1 MPESAHHD
9 AAGTALND
17 ANPAAQLDALRRREA
32 LLVAGQE
39 LAGLVTLEWH
49 VLEDRIE
56 WSRSPEFLLGPMP
69 AGGYPLIR
77 EMVHPEDRP
86 VWLKERDRALRGEGP
101 GPAEF
106 RLLRT
111 DGELRWIAHV
121 QRPSAVVDGRTT
133 RVTIAL
139 LDITARRDAQDRATR
154 LLQDAVENLEES
166 FSLCDPE
173 GRYVVTNRRFRQN
186 NAEIAEFIRPG
197 YRYEDAVRAAIGKGL
212 FLDAIGREDAWI
224 QERLAHRRER
234 HPSAIEQHRKDDRWI
249 LIRETHLADGSVI
262 TLGLD
267 ITERKRAEERLQ
279 HFSEQLEKRV
289 AERSA
294 ELADREALLRLV
306 TSNVPVGIAYYDRA
320 RRLKFAN
327 QFYARSMGFDDA
339 APLIGRTLDEL
350 FPAAVLAEYEPY
362 IERALRGEVVRYEAS
377 RQLDTLRTGEN
388 ILVPEKSADG
398 AVVGVFVAVVDIT
411 KRKRAELDLAGR
423 ETLLR
428 LVTENIP
435 IKIIYWDA
443 TGRTLFANPQYA
455 KALGKASV
463 AEVIGKTIPEL
474 IPAEN
479 WAAHRPYFD
488 RALAGEGVR
497 YEYTA
502 PVGNSGVL
510 DIHLVPD
517 VGGDGSIRGVFA
529 TIVDISSLKTAQ
541 QELRRSLSLLEATL
555 ESTADGLLVVSPDGR
570 ISSFNRRFVQL
581 WGIPH
586 PVLESRDDHRAIEF
600 VLGQLADPAAFTAKV
615 EALYAHPE
623 AESFDVLHFKDGRVF
638 ERYSRPQQVEGAVV
652 GRVWSFRDVT
662 ARARAEAAVHEL
674 NAELEARVAMRTAD
688 LALANRE
695 LEAFSYTVSHDLRAP
710 ARAVAG
716 FSQIL
721 LADHAAQLDEDGRR
735 LLERMSAAGE
745 RMGEMIDGLLRLARV
760 SRAELA
766 RAPLDLSAMA
776 RTVWEEVAA
785 TEPGRRVEFRATE
798 GLRTHADPVLVRN
811 VLQNLLGNAFK
822 YTRPKAHGSVEFC
835 TMDADGKVAYC
846 IRDNGV
852 GFDMAHAG
860 KLFGVFQRVHGYDEF
875 EGTGVGLATA
885 QRIVARH
892 GGRIWADARLG
903 QGATFCF
910 TLG

>member
-1 MPESAHHD
+1 MPESAQHD
-9 AAGTALND
+9 AAATALND
-17 ANPAAQLDALRRREA
+17 ADARLDALRRREA

-39 LAGLVTLEWH
+39 LAGLVTLEWDVARDH
-49 VLEDRIE
+49 IE
-56 WSRSPEFLLGPMP
+56 WSRDPSFLLGPRP
-69 AGGYPLIR
+69 PGGYPLIR
-77 EMVHPEDRP
+77 EMVHPDDRAS
-86 VWLKERDRALRGEGP
+86 WLRERDRALLGEGP
-101 GPAEF
+101 GPQEF

-111 DGELRWIAHV
+111 DGEIRWVAHV
-121 QRPSAVVDGRTT
+121 QRPSAVVDGRTA
-133 RVTIAL
+133 RVTVAL
-139 LDITARRDAQDRATR
+139 LDVTARRDAQDRATR
-154 LLQDAVENLEES
+154 LLQEAVENLEES

-173 GRYVVTNRRFRQN
+173 GRYIVTNRRFREN
-186 NAEIAEFIRPG
+186 NAEIAEYIVPG
-197 YRYEDAVRAAIGKGL
+197 GRYEDAVRAAIAKGL
-212 FLDAIGREDAWI
+212 FVEAVGREEEWI
-224 QERLAHRRER
+224 QERLARRR
-234 HPSAIEQHRKDDRWI
+234 NPRAGAVEQHRKGDRWV
-249 LIRETHLADGSVI
+249 LLRETHLADGSVI

-267 ITERKRAEERLQ
+267 ITERKHAEERLQ
-279 HFSEQLEKRV
+279 QFSAQLEKRV

-294 ELADREALLRLV
+294 ELADREAMLRLV
-306 TSNVPVGIAYYDRA
+306 TSNVPVGIGYYDRE
-320 RRLKFAN
+320 RRLRFAN
-327 QFYARSMGFDDA
+327 HFYARSMGFDDA
-339 APLIGRTLDEL
+339 APLIGKRLEEL
-350 FPAAVLAEYEPY
+350 FPAELLAEYGPY
-362 IERALRGEVVRYEAS
+362 IDRAIRGEVVRYEAQ

-388 ILVPEKSADG
+388 ILVPEKTPDG
-398 AVVGVFVAVVDIT
+398 TVVGVFVAVVDIS
-411 KRKRAELDLAGR
+411 KRKQAELDLAAR

-428 LVTENIP
+428 LVTENVP

-455 KALGKASV
+455 RALGKASV
-463 AEVIGKTIPEL
+463 ADVIGKAIPEL

-479 WAAHRPYFD
+479 WAVHRPYFE

-497 YEYTA
+497 DEYTA
-502 PVGNSGVL
+502 PVGGEAVL

-517 VGGDGSIRGVFA
+517 VAGDGRVRGVFA

-541 QELRRSLSLLEATL
+541 TDLRRSLSLLEATL
-555 ESTADGLLVVSPDGR
+555 ESTADGLLVVSSDGR
-570 ISSFNRRFVQL
+570 IASYNRRFVQL
-581 WGIPH
+581 WNIPE
-586 PVLESRDDHRAIEF
+586 PVLELRDDPSAIAF
-600 VLGQLADPAAFTAKV
+600 VLGQLVDPAAFTAKV
-615 EALYAHPE
+615 EELYSHPDS
-623 AESFDVLHFKDGRVF
+623 ESFDVLHFRDGRVF
-638 ERYSRPQQVEGAVV
+638 ERYSRPQRVGDAIV

-662 ARARAEAAVHEL
+662 ARSRAEAAVREL
-674 NAELEARVAMRTAD
+674 NADLEARVAQRTED

-721 LADHAAQLDEDGRR
+721 LADHAAGPDEDGRR

-766 RAPLDLSAMA
+766 RVPLDLSAMA

-785 TEPGRRVEFRATE
+785 TEPARRVEFRAAE
-798 GLRTHADPVLVRN
+798 GLRAHADPVLVRN

-822 YTRPKAHGSVEFC
+822 YTRPLARGSVEFC

-846 IRDNGV
+846 VRDNGV
-852 GFDMAHAG
+852 GFDMAYAG

-892 GGRIWADARLG
+892 GGRIWADARPG
-903 QGATFCF
+903 KGATFCF

>member
-1 MPESAHHD
+1 MNRDDSPV
-9 AAGTALND
+9 
-17 ANPAAQLDALRRREA
+17 QLDALRRRAA
-32 LLVAGQE
+32 LLEAGQE
-39 LAGLVTLEWH
+39 LAGLVTLEWD
-49 VLEDRIE
+49 VEQDCIE
-56 WSRSPEFLLGPMP
+56 WSRDPAFLLGPRP
-69 AGGYPLIR
+69 PGGYPLIR
-77 EMVHPEDRP
+77 EMVHPDDRP
-86 VWLKERDRALRGEGP
+86 AWLRERDRALRGEGP

-111 DGELRWIAHV
+111 DGALRWVAHV
-121 QRPSAVVDGRTT
+121 QRPSMVTDGRTT
-133 RVTIAL
+133 RVTVAL
-139 LDITARRDAQDRATR
+139 LDVTARREAQDRATR
-154 LLQDAVENLEES
+154 LLQEAVENLEES

-186 NAEIAEFIRPG
+186 NAEIAEFIQPG

-224 QERLAHRRER
+224 QERLAHRREQ
-234 HPSAIEQHRKDDRWI
+234 HPTAIEQHRKDDRWV

-279 HFSEQLEKRV
+279 HLSEGLERLV
-289 AERSA
+289 AARTA
-294 ELADREALLRLV
+294 ELADRE
-306 TSNVPVGIAYYDRA
+306 G
-320 RRLKFAN
+320 
-327 QFYARSMGFDDA
+327 M
-339 APLIGRTLDEL
+339 
-350 FPAAVLAEYEPY
+350 
-362 IERALRGEVVRYEAS
+362 
-377 RQLDTLRTGEN
+377 
-388 ILVPEKSADG
+388 
-398 AVVGVFVAVVDIT
+398 
-411 KRKRAELDLAGR
+411 
-423 ETLLR
+423 LR

-479 WAAHRPYFD
+479 WVAHRPYFN

-497 YEYTA
+497 YEYIA
-502 PVGNSGVL
+502 PVGNGSVL

-517 VGGDGSIRGVFA
+517 RGDDGRVRGVFA

-541 QELRRSLSLLEATL
+541 QDLRRSLSLIEATL
-555 ESTADGLLVVSPDGR
+555 ESTADGLLVVSSEGR
-570 ISSFNRRFVQL
+570 ISSYNRRFVQL
-581 WGIPH
+581 WGIPY

-615 EALYAHPE
+615 EELYAHPD

-638 ERYSRPQQVEGAVV
+638 ERYSRPQLVEGAVV

-662 ARARAEAAVHEL
+662 ARSQAEAEVRKL
-674 NAELEARVAMRTAD
+674 NADLEARVAQRTED

-721 LADHAAQLDEDGRR
+721 LADHAANLDEDGRR
-735 LLERMSAAGE
+735 LLDRMSAAGE

-760 SRAELA
+760 TRAELA
-766 RAPLDLSAMA
+766 RAPIDLSAIA

-798 GLRTHADPVLVRN
+798 GLRAHADPVLVRN

-822 YTRPKAHGSVEFC
+822 YTRPMARGSVEFY
-835 TMDADGKVAYC
+835 TMDVDGKVAYC
-846 IRDNGV
+846 VRDNGV
-852 GFDMAHAG
+852 GFDMAYAG

-885 QRIVARH
+885 QRIVTRH

-903 QGATFCF
+903 RGATFCF